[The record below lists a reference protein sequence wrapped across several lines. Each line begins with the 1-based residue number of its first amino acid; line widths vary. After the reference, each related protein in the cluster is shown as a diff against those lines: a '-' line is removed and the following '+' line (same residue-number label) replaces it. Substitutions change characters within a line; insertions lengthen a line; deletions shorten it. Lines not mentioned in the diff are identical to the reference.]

1 MDDQEITTLSFVV
14 RIWIE
19 ETRVESDQVLWRG
32 HVTHVPSRTR
42 RYVQDLG
49 DITDFVGHY
58 LKQVGVQIET
68 P

>member
-1 MDDQEITTLSFVV
+1 MDDLEITTLSFVL

-19 ETRVESDQVLWRG
+19 ETSAEADEVTWRG
-32 HVTHVPSRTR
+32 HITHVPSRMR
-42 RYVQDLG
+42 RYVQDFG
-49 DITDFVGHY
+49 GINSFVGQY

>member
-1 MDDQEITTLSFVV
+1 MDDLEITTLSFVL

-19 ETRVESDQVLWRG
+19 ETSAETDEVTWRG
-32 HVTHVPSRTR
+32 HITHVPSRMR
-42 RYVQDLG
+42 RYVQDFG
-49 DITDFVGHY
+49 GINSFVGQY